1 MRRVTA
7 SEATRKRIAEMLRKA
22 EGLDRS
28 ELVRQAARLVIEE
41 ALEAEVS
48 EALGRGYYDRGG
60 DELQGQRNGYRCGK
74 LEGAEG
80 LIEYAIPQVRGLP
93 GWQSEVRV
101 ALCGKTEELERLAI
115 EMYARGLSMRD
126 IEAAFTDAS
135 GRCVLSRSAA
145 SRVAEQLWVDYQA
158 FATRSLAEIPMVY
171 LYVDGVAERLHLGQ
185 PREAILAAWGIAED
199 GAKHLLGLLPGTK
212 EDTASAREFLR
223 DLKARGLPDPVA
235 IITDGAPGL
244 IRAVEE
250 VFPKSLRQRCLAHKL
265 RNLQSKV
272 PEERWRE
279 VIPAARAI
287 YQAPSPALA
296 RIAREEFVK
305 SWSKELPSAVVCFED
320 DFEAC
325 IAHLRL
331 PIAHRRV
338 TRTTNLLERLFLEER
353 RRTKTIPHAF
363 GERAV
368 LKLMF
373 AAILRASQSWLGIG
387 MNDFERRQLQTLRE
401 ELEQQFHE
409 RHTVSLKP
417 ASHSEIYSNR
427 RT

>member
-1 MRRVTA
+1 
-7 SEATRKRIAEMLRKA
+7 
-22 EGLDRS
+22 
-28 ELVRQAARLVIEE
+28 
-41 ALEAEVS
+41 
-48 EALGRGYYDRGG
+48 
-60 DELQGQRNGYRCGK
+60 
-74 LEGAEG
+74 
-80 LIEYAIPQVRGLP
+80 
-93 GWQSEVRV
+93 
-101 ALCGKTEELERLAI
+101 
-115 EMYARGLSMRD
+115 
-126 IEAAFTDAS
+126 
-135 GRCVLSRSAA
+135 
-145 SRVAEQLWVDYQA
+145 
-158 FATRSLAEIPMVY
+158 
-171 LYVDGVAERLHLGQ
+171 
-185 PREAILAAWGIAED
+185 LAAWGIAED
-199 GAKHLLGLLPGTK
+199 GTKHLLGLLPGTK
-212 EDTASAREFLR
+212 EDTASCREFLR
-223 DLKARGLPDPVA
+223 DLKARQLR
-235 IITDGAPGL
+235 GL

-265 RNLQSKV
+265 RNLQSKL

-353 RRTKTIPHAF
+353 RRTKTIAHAF

-409 RHTVSLKP
+409 RNTVSIKP
-417 ASHSEIYSNR
+417 ASRSEIYSNQG
-427 RT
+427 T